1 MNPSKIVS
9 TITLLML
16 LLLTSQSWA
25 QSDREVDL
33 LRYKIR
39 NLKDQIARQEEQHL
53 DERYLHEHQGN
64 QLRDE
69 LGDLTTEIQN
79 RRLEVDRSKK
89 VYGKIL
95 SELSSTNQALKSQ
108 LERRQTPPDFTSPD
122 GKIIDLDAERKTAT
136 LDIGTAAKTPLGLVL
151 HVDKETQIQVVKLL
165 GSNRSL
171 AKIIQVGAKS
181 PAIGDSVTSPIW
193 NSGDR
198 FGVAIAGM
206 IDLDNDLND
215 DRQVVLRELNQF
227 GAEIDFEVDGNGE
240 TLGEGI
246 RPTTRFLVAVYQNDY
261 ELNGSVREAV
271 ARANE
276 LGVPVISLDTLDEM
290 LDLRTPK
297 TWSDFEPMVDAI
309 IKEHMQNN

>member
-1 MNPSKIVS
+1 
-9 TITLLML
+9 ML

-25 QSDREVDL
+25 QSDREADL
-33 LRYKIR
+33 LRHKIR
-39 NLKDQIARQEEQHL
+39 NLKDQIARQEVQHQE
-53 DERYLHEHQGN
+53 ERYLHQQQEHDLQS
-64 QLRDE
+64 E
-69 LGDLTTEIQN
+69 LGDLITEIQD

-89 VYGKIL
+89 VYGKAL

-108 LERRQTPPDFTSPD
+108 LERRQTPPNFTSPD
-122 GKIIDLDAERKTAT
+122 GKIIDFDAERKMAT

-151 HVDKETQIQVVKLL
+151 HVDKETQVQVVKLL

-171 AKIIQVGAKS
+171 AKIIQLGAKT
-181 PAIGDSVTSPIW
+181 PAIGNSVTSPIW

-215 DRQVVLRELNQF
+215 DRKVVLRELDQI
-227 GAEIDFEVDGNGE
+227 GAEIDFEVDGKGE
-240 TLGEGI
+240 TFGEGI
-246 RPTTRFLVAVYQNDY
+246 QPTTRFLVAVYQSDY

-297 TWSDFEPMVDAI
+297 TWSDLEPAVDAL
-309 IKEHMQNN
+309 IKEYAQ